1 MSFLQ
6 QIFNSADLSPHGVC
20 LLWQP
25 GLIWLHVVS
34 DALIGLAYYSI
45 PLALTVFVL
54 RRRDLQF
61 GWLFWLFGAF
71 ILACGTTHFMSI
83 WTLWH
88 PDYGIEGILKALT
101 ALLSIGTAA
110 ILWPLLPR
118 GLALPSAASL
128 EKQVLA
134 REAALVQLQDSE
146 DLYRELYNR
155 TPGLLFSTD
164 ERGRIMEVSDDL
176 LQLLGYQRE
185 EMVGRSAAHFMSP
198 AAAELMRTA
207 LWSQFLATGELREI
221 DLQFTR
227 ADNTVVETLLS
238 ARVQNDADGQFQR
251 VYAVLVDIT
260 ARRAA
265 EQALAEEIEA
275 RNRMREMLHQSQ
287 KMEAV
292 GQLTGGV
299 AHDFNNLLTAVNGNL
314 DLLRSRY
321 GNTEAKL
328 LRLVEAAQMAVQRG
342 AKLTK
347 QLLSFSR
354 RQVLRPEI
362 FNLAARFDGLHT
374 LLASTLQ
381 GSVRLEIKLDAD
393 LWNVM
398 ADPTEFDLAII
409 NLCVNARD
417 AMPGGGTLTITGQ
430 NMVLPAGSF
439 VRLGITDTGCGMP
452 PEVASRVFEP
462 FFTTKEPG
470 KGTGLGLSQVYGFVT
485 QSNGFVGIESAVGKG
500 TTVLIDL
507 PQAGALPQ
515 SVAPQPAV
523 SEAAL
528 SGHVLLVEDDDD
540 VANAA
545 MALIED
551 LGFTVERFAQPA
563 PALARLKEGD
573 KPAGGF
579 DLLFSDIVMPG
590 GMNGLDFAKQVQA
603 LFPDLP
609 IILTT
614 GHSQAA
620 AQAGSEF
627 FILPKP
633 YSREQLVAVFA
644 NSR

>member
-1 MSFLQ
+1 MSFLHQ
-6 QIFNSADLSPHGVC
+6 LFDSADLSPHGVC

-25 GLIWLHVVS
+25 GLVWLHVVA

-54 RRRDLQF
+54 RRRDMQF

-88 PDYGIEGILKALT
+88 PDYGVEGLLKAIT
-101 ALLSIGTAA
+101 ALLSVGTAA
-110 ILWPLLPR
+110 ILWPLLPK
-118 GLALPSAASL
+118 GLALPSAGSL
-128 EKQVLA
+128 AKQVLA
-134 REAALVQLQDSE
+134 RDTALVQLQESE
-146 DLYRELYNR
+146 DRYRELYNR
-155 TPGLLFSTD
+155 TPGLLFSAD
-164 ERGRIMEVSDDL
+164 ERGRFLEISDDL
-176 LQLLGYQRE
+176 LQLLGYTRAD
-185 EMVGRSAAHFMSP
+185 MAGRSAAHFMSHAS
-198 AAAELMRTA
+198 AALMKTV
-207 LWSQFLATGELREI
+207 LWKQFLATGELREVE
-221 DLQFTR
+221 LQFARTR
-227 ADNTVVETLLS
+227 GPLVETLLS
-238 ARVQNDADGQFQR
+238 ARLQKDSDGRFLR
-251 VYAVLVDIT
+251 IYAVLVDIT
-260 ARRAA
+260 AHRAA
-265 EQALAEEIEA
+265 EQALAAEIEA
-275 RNRMREMLHQSQ
+275 RHGMREMLHQSQ

-299 AHDFNNLLTAVNGNL
+299 AHDFNNLLTAINGNL
-314 DLLRSRY
+314 DLLGSRY
-321 GNTEAKL
+321 GAEPRIK
-328 LRLVEAAQMAVQRG
+328 RLVEAAQLAVQRG

-362 FNLAARFDGLHT
+362 FSLAARFDGLQT

-381 GSVRLEIKLDAD
+381 GSVALEIRLDAD

-417 AMPGGGTLTITGQ
+417 AMPGGGTLYITGR
-430 NMVLPAGSF
+430 NVVLPTGSF
-439 VRLGITDTGCGMP
+439 VRLGIADTGCGMP
-452 PEVASRVFEP
+452 PDIVARVFEP

-470 KGTGLGLSQVYGFVT
+470 KGTGLGLSQVYGFAT
-485 QSNGFVGIESAVGKG
+485 QSKGYIAIESVEGEG

-507 PQAGALPQ
+507 PQAGALSP
-515 SVAPQPAV
+515 APTPEKTAAPAR
-523 SEAAL
+523 L
-528 SGHVLLVEDDDD
+528 SGHVMLVEDDDD
-540 VANAA
+540 VAAA
-545 MALIED
+545 AVALIED
-551 LGFTVERFAQPA
+551 LGFTVERFAQPSA
-563 PALARLKEGD
+563 ALARLAAAE
-573 KPAGGF
+573 KPAAGF

-609 IILTT
+609 IVLTT